1 MGDFGF
7 EEALGTVGI
16 LYRDT
21 EYTQCATGTARRR
34 AYDAL
39 ECFRSTSSAQSV
51 DVLVGGTSL
60 PAVTVAATATG
71 PSNTT
76 NTTNTTTTTTSTT
89 STTTT
94 GTVPSCCSS
103 VAPALDISNV
113 SCDIDADVSRHVFYD
128 FARADNHPRIGVC
141 ARPKSLEWKSFLE
154 LDRVVP
160 VRFVP
165 AELSA
170 VYTLDWSDPDGG
182 GEHGLDLHCRLEPVE
197 SVSKLELDYD
207 VVRRQLESALEVG
220 PTLRSTVCR
229 VEARQDALRKVTVKK
244 THETGWGVGGSVS
257 SVTYSHDG
265 KVKAELFKRKRAKDE
280 PHEGSGASN
289 ATTRVSS
296 LLSSLLSSLPT
307 VSVTRAGGRVK
318 ECGVKQWVCGGRVDV
333 HATLKRS
340 DGDDAV
346 RVGVGAPRF
355 ELEAQGVVRGVP
367 VPVSVRSVR
376 SFKVKTKG
384 RLASEVCYGEGGVK
398 VGGKIK
404 GLGGG
409 GKVRVEVEYQQAQNF
424 LATRFGFWF
433 PL

>member
-1 MGDFGF
+1 MKNSFVFSNARLLARMGDLGF
-7 EEALGTVGI
+7 AEALGTVGI

-39 ECFRSTSSAQSV
+39 ENFRSTSSAQSV
-51 DVLVGGTSL
+51 DVLGGTL
-60 PAVTVAATATG
+60 PAITVAAT
-71 PSNTT
+71 
-76 NTTNTTTTTTSTT
+76 
-89 STTTT
+89 
-94 GTVPSCCSS
+94 GTLPSCCSS
-103 VAPALDISNV
+103 VGPALDISNV
-113 SCDIDADVSRHVFYD
+113 SCDIEADVSRHVFYD

-141 ARPKSLEWKSFLE
+141 ARPKSLEWTSFLE

-160 VRFVP
+160 VP
-165 AELSA
+165 GELSA
-170 VYTLDWSDPDGG
+170 VYTLDWSDPDC

-197 SVSKLELDYD
+197 SVSKLEFDYD
-207 VVRRQLESALEVG
+207 VVRRQLESTLEVG
-220 PTLRSTVCR
+220 PMRSTVCR

-244 THETGWGVGGSVS
+244 THEAGWGVGGSVS

-280 PHEGSGASN
+280 IHEGAGASN
-289 ATTRVSS
+289 ATRVSLPS
-296 LLSSLLSSLPT
+296 LPSSLPT

-346 RVGVGAPRF
+346 RVGVGAHRF
-355 ELEAQGVVRGVP
+355 EVEAGVVRGVP
-367 VPVSVRSVR
+367 VSVKSVR

-384 RLASEVCYGEGGVK
+384 RLTSEVCYGEGGVK
-398 VGGKIK
+398 VGGKVK

-409 GKVRVEVEYQQAQNF
+409 GKVRVEYELARQKF